1 MDCWRSVF
9 LRRGGGGEARLRLQH
24 RMSELRN
31 LWLTKRQAV
40 ERVGAHFETEINFL
54 IKPA

>member
-40 ERVGAHFETEINFL
+40 ERSVTGGGSLRNGD
-54 IKPA
+54 